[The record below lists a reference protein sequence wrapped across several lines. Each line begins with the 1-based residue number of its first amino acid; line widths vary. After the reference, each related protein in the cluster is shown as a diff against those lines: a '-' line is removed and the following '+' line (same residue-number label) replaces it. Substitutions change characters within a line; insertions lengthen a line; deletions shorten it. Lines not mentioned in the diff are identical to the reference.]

1 MEVAP
6 SSDPVVVSRENEGMQ
21 TYHERAQR
29 NISER
34 EKSSYATP
42 PGYQAVG
49 ERQQDT
55 REHERAPQA
64 TPSGYQPVEDPD
76 DSPKRLCGL
85 RQVTFWL
92 TSALVLVT
100 VSLIAVG
107 AGLGTYW
114 PNYLHQVERYAKRAA
129 TSIDMSLVMSAS
141 ADFSCDVQW
150 PTDKYDH
157 DRDYCNDVTNHC
169 HNDRRSAP
177 QLHGGSTY
185 IRIHRRSRLPGSRP
199 EDLYHRSQPDLRTIV
214 LPRPPG
220 RRLRHYSRL
229 LLRGLY

>member
-114 PNYLHQVERYAKRAA
+114 PNYLHRVERYAKRAA
-129 TSIDMSLVMSAS
+129 TTVDMPPVMSAE
-141 ADFSCDVQW
+141 C
-150 PTDKYDH
+150 
-157 DRDYCNDVTNHC
+157 
-169 HNDRRSAP
+169 
-177 QLHGGSTY
+177 
-185 IRIHRRSRLPGSRP
+185 
-199 EDLYHRSQPDLRTIV
+199 
-214 LPRPPG
+214 
-220 RRLRHYSRL
+220 
-229 LLRGLY
+229 